1 MSHSHRAR
9 SEVDQY
15 ENDILSREGDIIIV
29 EREGKGRWVGKAL
42 SFVLKRAS
50 LPLRSLI
57 CTVPVNRN

>member
-29 EREGKGRWVGKAL
+29 EREG
-42 SFVLKRAS
+42 
-50 LPLRSLI
+50 I
-57 CTVPVNRN
+57 QE